1 MLMNREQI
9 MEIIP
14 HRDPFLLID
23 EVTEMGERT
32 IKAVKHVRETEYYF
46 AGHFPQEKVMPG
58 VLIVETL
65 AQAGAVAILSLEKF
79 RGKTAYF
86 GGIKN
91 AKFRNKVVPESR
103 LNIGSRFNLLNNFAK
118 LTLNKIIMFSC
129 DIKERHILSFSL
141 FYKMMPD
148 KPYQPQ
154 QKTTSQKAQRLHA
167 PTPGQM
173 VIFPPSG

>member
-91 AKFRNKVVPESR
+91 AKFRNKVVPGDDLE
-103 LNIGSRFNLLNNFAK
+103 LEVEMTKLGSRAGTATAK
-118 LTLNKIIMFSC
+118 AVIAGTGKVACECEIMF
-129 DIKERHILSFSL
+129 
-141 FYKMMPD
+141 
-148 KPYQPQ
+148 
-154 QKTTSQKAQRLHA
+154 
-167 PTPGQM
+167 
-173 VIFPPSG
+173 VIG

>member
-58 VLIVETL
+58 VLLVETL
-65 AQAGAVAILSLEKF
+65 AQAGAVAILSLDKF
-79 RGKTAYF
+79 RRKTAYF

-91 AKFRNKVVPESR
+91 AKFRNKVVPGDDLE
-103 LNIGSRFNLLNNFAK
+103 LEVEMTKLGSRAGAATAK
-118 LTLNKIIMFSC
+118 AVIAGTGKVACECEIMF
-129 DIKERHILSFSL
+129 
-141 FYKMMPD
+141 
-148 KPYQPQ
+148 
-154 QKTTSQKAQRLHA
+154 
-167 PTPGQM
+167 
-173 VIFPPSG
+173 VIG

>member
-79 RGKTAYF
+79 KGKTAYF

-91 AKFRNKVVPESR
+91 AKFRNKVVPGDDLE
-103 LNIGSRFNLLNNFAK
+103 LEVEMTKLGSRAGAATAK
-118 LTLNKIIMFSC
+118 AVIVGTGKVACECEIMF
-129 DIKERHILSFSL
+129 
-141 FYKMMPD
+141 
-148 KPYQPQ
+148 
-154 QKTTSQKAQRLHA
+154 
-167 PTPGQM
+167 
-173 VIFPPSG
+173 VIG